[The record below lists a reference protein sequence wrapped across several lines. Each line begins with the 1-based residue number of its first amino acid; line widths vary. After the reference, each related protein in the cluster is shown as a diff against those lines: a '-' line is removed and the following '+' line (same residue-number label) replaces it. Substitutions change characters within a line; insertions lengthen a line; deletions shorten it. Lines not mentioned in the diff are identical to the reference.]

1 MNRVIEE
8 GLVLADDIWKMLDL
22 MNNICMEIN

>member
-1 MNRVIEE
+1 MNDVIEE
-8 GLVLADDIWKMLDL
+8 GLVLPNDIWKMLDL